1 GGEVMATIAEQ
12 WMKEGMEKN
21 KWEMV
26 ANLLREGLP
35 VDLIARASGIP
46 IEKIEEFKL
55 KQQHLE
61 SAA

>member
-1 GGEVMATIAEQ
+1 MATIAEQ
-12 WMKEGMEKN
+12 WLKEGMEKGME
-21 KWEMV
+21 KKQWEMV
-26 ANLLREGLP
+26 ANLLREGVP

-55 KQQHLE
+55 KQQHLQ